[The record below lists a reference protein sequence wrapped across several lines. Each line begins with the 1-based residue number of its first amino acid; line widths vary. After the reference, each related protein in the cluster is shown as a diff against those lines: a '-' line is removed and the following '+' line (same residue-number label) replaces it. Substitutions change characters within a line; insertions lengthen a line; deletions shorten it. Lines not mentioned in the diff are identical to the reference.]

1 GKRQPLGDEM
11 CRALGINIVDGANRF
26 LLVGAAGIREVEAA
40 LGVERQVVGRTQR
53 LALALRRRLADDL
66 AGRVE
71 MHGCMLTTIANQMRA
86 IGQNLV
92 AIGSTGFRPLL
103 CLGARRLAVLIA
115 DNLDLCNDLSMRDVG
130 IAVVI
135 EDNALAVLGDDNDL
149 VGLEVLVRRR
159 VGSRQ

>member
-1 GKRQPLGDEM
+1 
-11 CRALGINIVDGANRF
+11 
-26 LLVGAAGIREVEAA
+26 
-40 LGVERQVVGRTQR
+40 
-53 LALALRRRLADDL
+53 
-66 AGRVE
+66 

-135 EDNALAVLGDDNDL
+135 EHDALTVLGDDNDL

-159 VGSRQ
+159 VGSRQRGGEQAWYEHGMNLRDCWGARRQVRSQRRTDAPGGKLFLADVVPFALGLLAAGDLEQFLEDLAAD